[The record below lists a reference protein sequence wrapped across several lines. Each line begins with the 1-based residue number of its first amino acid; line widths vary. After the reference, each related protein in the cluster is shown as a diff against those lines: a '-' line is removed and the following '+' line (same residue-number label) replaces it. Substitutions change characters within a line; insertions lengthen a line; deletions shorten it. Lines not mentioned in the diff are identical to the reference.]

1 MTENATANAT
11 ATRDRLAELVE
22 RASDGEIA
30 AAEARTAGV
39 RLSVLGLTSLARM
52 RLIDAVEAEY
62 TIEIDLGARGFDL
75 VDDLDALTAHL
86 VAG

>member
-1 MTENATANAT
+1 MTENATAT

-22 RASDGEIA
+22 QASDGEIA

-62 TIEIDLGARGFDL
+62 GIEIDLGARGFDL